1 MLIEMLIKP
10 VDYCVRGPGING
22 RIKKVMLSSVLLAA
36 DGRNDLAEVG
46 VARNSV
52 SHCPAKSALRPQTRN
67 RISSYLEK
75 IDAADGILGIVGRE
89 RS

>member
-1 MLIEMLIKP
+1 MRQRIRQNDFGEYEDKLNDLSGELRG
-10 VDYCVRGPGING
+10 VR
-22 RIKKVMLSSVLLAA
+22 SVLLAA

-67 RISSYLEK
+67 RISSYFPKFGLSPCLEST
-75 IDAADGILGIVGRE
+75 VGF
-89 RS
+89 SAG